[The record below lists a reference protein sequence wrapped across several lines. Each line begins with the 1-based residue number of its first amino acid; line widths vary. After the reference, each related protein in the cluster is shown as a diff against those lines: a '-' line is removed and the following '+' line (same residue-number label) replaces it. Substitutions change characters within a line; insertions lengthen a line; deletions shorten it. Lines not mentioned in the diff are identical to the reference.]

1 MNRIIETNLSIDDK
15 GNIADHQSR
24 IIQVESWESYIEEIK
39 SGETK
44 YRMSYLGNLHGCSL
58 PKFCRVD
65 NLAFDD
71 FHMSCD
77 VCNSQNA
84 LSKKFSFLVD

>member
-1 MNRIIETNLSIDDK
+1 MNMVIETNISIDDK
-15 GNIADHQSR
+15 GQIADHQSR

-44 YRMSYLGNLHGCSL
+44 YRTSYLGNLHGRSL
-58 PKFCRVD
+58 PRVYRVD
-65 NLAFDD
+65 NLVFDD

-77 VCNSQNA
+77 VYNSQDA